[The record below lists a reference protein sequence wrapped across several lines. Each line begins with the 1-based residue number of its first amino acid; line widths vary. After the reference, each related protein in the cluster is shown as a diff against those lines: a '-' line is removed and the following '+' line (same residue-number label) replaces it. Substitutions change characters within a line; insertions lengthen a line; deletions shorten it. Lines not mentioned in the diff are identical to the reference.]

1 MNEKKTILYVDDEP
15 LNLMLFE
22 VNFKRNFNVITSLSG
37 FDALEKL
44 NSNPEISIVVSD
56 MKMPKMNGIEFITH
70 AKKSFS
76 SIYYFI
82 LTGLDESKEIVEAI
96 ENKLIQNYFCKPIN
110 MKIIEQRIEE
120 AIVN

>member
-44 NSNPEISIVVSD
+44 NKNPEISIVVSD

-76 SIYYFI
+76 DVYYFI
-82 LTGLDESKEIVEAI
+82 LTGLDESKEIIEAI
-96 ENKLIQNYFCKPIN
+96 DNKLIKNYFCKPIN
-110 MKIIEQRIEE
+110 MKIIEQQITEVI
-120 AIVN
+120 AL